1 MEVIQVMT
9 KVLYMPADACWE

>member
-1 MEVIQVMT
+1 MEIMQVVT